1 MPDDARSVP
10 VPRPPPVKR
19 EPLVPN
25 AVLGMAIFVVV
36 ELMFFSGVVSA
47 FLITRASTLAIL
59 WPPPGQPRLPV
70 EATAINTVILLA
82 SGALLPLA
90 ARALREQKSRAYP
103 LALASFVGGVTFLSV
118 QGFEWARLIAEGLT
132 MTTSVH
138 GAFFYLVVGI
148 HALHVIGALGGF
160 AWVVWRIKRGTI
172 THAQMS
178 AMQVLWSFVVLVWPA
193 LYVMVYLG

>member
-1 MPDDARSVP
+1 
-10 VPRPPPVKR
+10 
-19 EPLVPN
+19 
-25 AVLGMAIFVVV
+25 
-36 ELMFFSGVVSA
+36 
-47 FLITRASTLAIL
+47 
-59 WPPPGQPRLPV
+59 V
-70 EATAINTVILLA
+70 EATAVNTVILLA

-90 ARALREQKSRAYP
+90 ARALREHKSRAYT
-103 LALASFVGGVTFLSV
+103 LALASFIGGLTFLCV
-118 QGFEWARLIAEGLT
+118 QGFEWARLITEGLT

-148 HALHVIGALGGF
+148 HALHVIGALCAF
-160 AWVVWRIKRGTI
+160 AWVVWRIKRGTV